1 MMPGTSVMAASV
13 VPMAELRMAM
23 VSAFKDY
30 AVPMQLTQAGFAF
43 MMRQRGLDR
52 QASFVAYVGD
62 TLAAIWLVSCEGDA
76 AYLISSGTVPA
87 YRGKGLAAAMAARCF
102 SHLRA
107 RGVRTFQTEVMV
119 GNAAASHLY
128 EKLGMAQSRA
138 LACYDLER
146 VDGEM
151 RDVQKVAWS
160 DIRAEASRSRDWD
173 PSWQNSDA
181 ALDRITDDVTAVATF
196 EGGALAGYAALIRPT
211 SVVAQIAVRKDLRRQ
226 GKGRALLMALWREA
240 AALRI
245 LNADAADRGFAE
257 FIRSVGA
264 TPSVTQREL
273 ISLL

>member
-1 MMPGTSVMAASV
+1 
-13 VPMAELRMAM
+13 
-23 VSAFKDY
+23 
-30 AVPMQLTQAGFAF
+30 
-43 MMRQRGLDR
+43 
-52 QASFVAYVGD
+52 
-62 TLAAIWLVSCEGDA
+62 
-76 AYLISSGTVPA
+76 
-87 YRGKGLAAAMAARCF
+87 
-102 SHLRA
+102 
-107 RGVRTFQTEVMV
+107 
-119 GNAAASHLY
+119 
-128 EKLGMAQSRA
+128 MAQSRA